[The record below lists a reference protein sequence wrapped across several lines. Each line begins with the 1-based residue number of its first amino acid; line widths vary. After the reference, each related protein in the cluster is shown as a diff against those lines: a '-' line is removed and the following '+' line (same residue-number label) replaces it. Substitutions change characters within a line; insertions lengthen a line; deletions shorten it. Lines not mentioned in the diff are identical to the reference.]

1 MDQNQL
7 YTLVLGLVPPWMVDN
22 VVFKVEEKRLDL
34 QVTFPKGSRFYLEA
48 RQLLF
53 ATPGKDASSFAR
65 FATDLGAQVTFDRFH
80 LMKRVNEAVD
90 QVRRSEALTQPDL
103 KKTRWVWLKN
113 DRNLKAKLQESLQ
126 NQNLKT
132 EMAYQYRLA
141 FQDIYTIKNRH
152 QGAPL
157 LKAWLESAKPSGL
170 TPIVKVAYTILNYW
184 DSALRWFESQINNGI
199 FEGFNSLIQSAK
211 AKARGYR
218 THKNFIS
225 MAYRS
230 WVNWILGYPLKMSR
244 NQLSPSIKE

>member
-1 MDQNQL
+1 MDLSPAFQKGADAYL
-7 YTLVLGLVPPWMVDN
+7 
-22 VVFKVEEKRLDL
+22 
-34 QVTFPKGSRFYLEA
+34 PK
-48 RQLLF
+48 
-53 ATPGKDASSFAR
+53 
-65 FATDLGAQVTFDRFH
+65 AQVTFDRFH

-90 QVRRSEALTQPDL
+90 HVHRSEALTRPDL

-126 NQNLKT
+126 NLKT
-132 EMAYQYRLA
+132 EQAYQYRLA

-152 QGAPL
+152 QSAPL
-157 LKAWLESAKPSGL
+157 LKAWLESAKSSGL
-170 TPIVKVAYTILNYW
+170 TPIVKVAYTIMNHW
-184 DSALRWFESQINNGI
+184 DSALRWSESQINNGI

-230 WVNWILGYPLKMSR
+230 WVNWILGYPLKMSI